1 MSTISERILLIVEKT
16 ENGNKSAFARKLN
29 VTPQYISKLGRN
41 SNDIPTERFLL
52 SICREYGCS
61 MEWLKEGT
69 GEMFLSKTREEEI
82 ADFITNAM
90 QRTPDDERQ
99 KLIKAIQGMTDAEIL
114 MLAEVL
120 DRFK

>member
-1 MSTISERILLIVEKT
+1 MSTISERILQIVEIK
-16 ENGNKSAFARKLN
+16 EGGNKSAFSRRLN
-29 VTPQYISKLGRN
+29 VTPAYITKLSKN
-41 SNDIPTERFLL
+41 PNDVPSERLL
-52 SICREYGCS
+52 ISICKEYGCS
-61 MEWLKEGT
+61 MEWLKT
-69 GEMFLSKTREEEI
+69 GEGEPFAPKTREEEI
-82 ADFITNAM
+82 AEFITNAM